1 LALCLVTTTYS
12 DESDNL
18 IVKEAWQLEGDVK
31 IEERGWSGGTQHNI
45 RFGTEGGTAT
55 QQLDFSAYEQI
66 DAINYSMMAI
76 GCNNSPEIL
85 DCTGITYDQLIVT
98 LNYGEEQFIH
108 NISLDNNDGFTLH
121 EAVSVPTGYST
132 TGSVSIW
139 GRDAGAWAGWYG
151 PVTEAHSLS
160 VTYSIPEYDVVLD
173 DPNFLNN
180 MTGVHDNIMDVAM
193 HHEPMPQHH
202 EHQQMDMLS
211 VDVKL
216 ELPPIQHQEMQQ
228 QKIEMVEMQ
237 QGPPLLAE
245 VKQAEPQQE
254 RDEPIHKS
262 QAAEEPAQKQEQ
274 QEPSEPEQ
282 REEPKKQE
290 QQQERKNVRLDTIM
304 ANVTIG
310 GVPASELGQV
320 DAYNQVAQAVAMS
333 LLTATRIE
341 DTYIADA
348 PFYNQEQLEDAT
360 LDDSYTGYVAINRS
374 RMNQLVDMQWQRQK

>member
-1 LALCLVTTTYS
+1 
-12 DESDNL
+12 
-18 IVKEAWQLEGDVK
+18 
-31 IEERGWSGGTQHNI
+31 
-45 RFGTEGGTAT
+45 
-55 QQLDFSAYEQI
+55 
-66 DAINYSMMAI
+66 
-76 GCNNSPEIL
+76 
-85 DCTGITYDQLIVT
+85 
-98 LNYGEEQFIH
+98 
-108 NISLDNNDGFTLH
+108 
-121 EAVSVPTGYST
+121 
-132 TGSVSIW
+132 
-139 GRDAGAWAGWYG
+139 
-151 PVTEAHSLS
+151 
-160 VTYSIPEYDVVLD
+160 
-173 DPNFLNN
+173 
-180 MTGVHDNIMDVAM
+180 
-193 HHEPMPQHH
+193 
-202 EHQQMDMLS
+202 
-211 VDVKL
+211 
-216 ELPPIQHQEMQQ
+216 
-228 QKIEMVEMQ
+228 MQ
-237 QGPPLLAE
+237 QGLPPLAE

-341 DTYIADA
+341 DTYITDA

>member
-1 LALCLVTTTYS
+1 MLCLITTTYS
-12 DESDNL
+12 EESDNL

-31 IEERGWSGGTQHNI
+31 IQERGWSGGTQHNI

-85 DCTGITYDQLIVT
+85 DCTGTTYDQLIVT

-151 PVTEAHSLS
+151 AVTEAHSLS

-202 EHQQMDMLS
+202 EHQQMDTLS
-211 VDVKL
+211 VDVEL

-228 QKIEMVEMQ
+228 QKIEVVEMQ
-237 QGPPLLAE
+237 QELPPLAE
-245 VKQAEPQQE
+245 VKQAEP
-254 RDEPIHKS
+254 
-262 QAAEEPAQKQEQ
+262 
-274 QEPSEPEQ
+274 
-282 REEPKKQE
+282 
-290 QQQERKNVRLDTIM
+290 QQERKNVRLDTIM

-348 PFYNQEQLEDAT
+348 PFYNQERLEDAT